1 MRRRATIE
9 GGHSVESNQTFDLAS
24 CVSHNI
30 ARGITQT
37 QIMVLG
43 PPCPSA
49 RPLLLMCLAASFACD
64 WRRCRAALSIRCSH
78 NGCEVCRVP
87 RPDQSPA
94 STAGP
99 ASPQTRSNISN
110 SSRRRE
116 CYRSDPNRPNTYNIT
131 SKLQTNNRHIQL
143 VQIVVLDTIIT
154 IYVRQAD
161 VGLFSLTSHQ
171 HGRVQENCS

>member
-1 MRRRATIE
+1 
-9 GGHSVESNQTFDLAS
+9 
-24 CVSHNI
+24 
-30 ARGITQT
+30 
-37 QIMVLG
+37 MVLG

-49 RPLLLMCLAASFACD
+49 RPLLLLCHAASVACD
-64 WRRCRAALSIRCSH
+64 CRRCRAALSIRCSH

-116 CYRSDPNRPNTYNIT
+116 CYRYPICPNTSNIT
-131 SKLQTNNRHIQL
+131 SKLQANNRHIQL
-143 VQIVVLDTIIT
+143 VQIVVFDTIIT

-171 HGRVQENCS
+171 HGRVQKNRS